1 MRIAHIRSALVP
13 LLSAAVVVGGIVM
26 VRQSTRLAAYERQH
40 AEDARVFGQLR
51 AAVRPEQARNA
62 ALPASP
68 SEVRPAASPSRLGAP
83 DTCELDVRDAAIQ
96 QLNHELAEAHAD
108 IAQLQTQ
115 LQNSVQEKQ
124 EALAAAGDYLQ
135 KREREWRDQLDS
147 FKQQLDSARAE
158 SQAARERAASLEADS
173 AKIRSEGGAGSTRAA
188 ELRKALATLQDLDRR
203 RDAYLSSI
211 IRRYREITDQFR
223 AMTATLDSSHGV
235 ESASFSG
242 IALSRIQNAISLA
255 EDDMRRLNELN
266 AQARQIE
273 NTLAKN

>member
-1 MRIAHIRSALVP
+1 
-13 LLSAAVVVGGIVM
+13 M
-26 VRQSTRLAAYERQH
+26 VRQSARLAAYERQQ
-40 AEDARVFGQLR
+40 AEDARALGQLR

-62 ALPASP
+62 APVSP
-68 SEVRPAASPSRLGAP
+68 SEAGPAASPSRLGAP
-83 DTCELDVRDAAIQ
+83 DTSELAVRDAVIQ

-108 IAQLQTQ
+108 IARLQTQ
-115 LQNSVQEKQ
+115 PQNSVQEKQ
-124 EALAAAGDYLQ
+124 EALAAAGEDFQ

-158 SQAARERAASLEADS
+158 SQAARERAASLEADN
-173 AKIRSEGGAGSTRAA
+173 AKIKSEGGAGSTRAA

-203 RDAYLSSI
+203 RDSYLSSI

-223 AMTATLDSSHGV
+223 AMTATLDSSHGA
-235 ESASFSG
+235 ESIPFSG

-273 NTLAKN
+273 NKLAKN